1 MLSLSMAEA
10 LLNAS
15 NFSSVSSTIVFDC
28 GCCGWVALI
37 TMADYLLKEPFS
49 SSSSSTL
56 HKNHVQ
62 MTYRTVLARLPL
74 IFSSSSASSSS
85 SSSSSQLP
93 VYHKQWVCD
102 DAVNGVLDD
111 KNDGEIDGGGSM
123 LRRALLRIRDA
134 FRYVS

>member
-1 MLSLSMAEA
+1 
-10 LLNAS
+10 
-15 NFSSVSSTIVFDC
+15 
-28 GCCGWVALI
+28 
-37 TMADYLLKEPFS
+37 MADDLLKDLLKKPFS

-62 MTYRTVLARLPL
+62 ITYRTVLARLPL